1 MLQAVYTLLE
11 ELTALEKE
19 KAPLQKT
26 TDVGVTIV
34 EEGRKVEDFS

>member
-19 KAPLQKT
+19 KAPLN
-26 TDVGVTIV
+26 VGVTAA
-34 EEGRKVEDFS
+34 EEERKVEDFS

>member
-19 KAPLQKT
+19 KAPLN
-26 TDVGVTIV
+26 VGLTIV